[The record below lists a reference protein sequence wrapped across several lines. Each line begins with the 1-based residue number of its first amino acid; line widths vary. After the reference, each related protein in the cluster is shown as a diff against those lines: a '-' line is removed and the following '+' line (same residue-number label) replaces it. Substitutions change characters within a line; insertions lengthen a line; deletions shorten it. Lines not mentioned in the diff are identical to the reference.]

1 VRKKKVNKGTPRTI
15 DVKEWIRRLEA
26 THGDAKQA
34 LEFSSPLELLVALI
48 LAAQCTDERVNQVT
62 KPLFK
67 KYRDAEAYARA
78 AQETLEEE
86 VRSTGFYRN
95 KAKAIRTGCREIVD
109 RFGGNVPEGVEDLVS
124 LPGVGRKTANIVIGN
139 AFGRPAIGV
148 DTHVKRL
155 ARRLGFSEQTDP
167 ESRRISANS
176 CRRRTGSGSAICSSS
191 TAGES
196 VRPGSPCATPAPGKI
211 SVQRS
216 ACKVRSGA

>member
-1 VRKKKVNKGTPRTI
+1 MQRVKKKKVKRGSPKSV

-109 RFGGNVPEGVEDLVS
+109 RFGGNVPEGGEDLVS
-124 LPGVGRKTANIVIGN
+124 LPGVGRKTANIVVGN

-167 ESRRISANS
+167 DRIEKDLCELVPKKSWVRFCHLLQFHGRRICKARKPLCDS
-176 CRRRTGSGSAICSSS
+176 CPGADICPRID
-191 TAGES
+191 
-196 VRPGSPCATPAPGKI
+196 V
-211 SVQRS
+211 
-216 ACKVRSGA
+216 

>member
-1 VRKKKVNKGTPRTI
+1 MKKVKTKKVKRGPSRAL
-15 DVKEWIRRLEA
+15 DVEEWIRRLEA
-26 THGDAKQA
+26 AHGDAKQA
-34 LEFSSPLELLVALI
+34 LDFSSPLELLVALI

-67 KYRDAEAYARA
+67 KYRDAEAFARA

-95 KAKAIRTGCREIVD
+95 KAKAIRTACREIVD

-155 ARRLGFSEQTDP
+155 ARRMGLSEQNDP
-167 ESRRISANS
+167 DRIEKDLCELVPKKNWVRFGHLLQFHGRRVCKARKPLCDS
-176 CRRRTGSGSAICSSS
+176 CPGADICPRI
-191 TAGES
+191 G
-196 VRPGSPCATPAPGKI
+196 V
-211 SVQRS
+211 
-216 ACKVRSGA
+216 